1 MHSKMPW
8 ISLHETFAFGLARV
22 YYSAMGISQGGHL
35 LEYLHNMCLRKSNTT
50 SSHMQLTGMMAID
63 PFLHT

>member
-22 YYSAMGISQGGHL
+22 YYSAMGIS
-35 LEYLHNMCLRKSNTT
+35 RWA
-50 SSHMQLTGMMAID
+50 SSRISTICAYVKATQLVATCN
-63 PFLHT
+63 